1 MIALVPF
8 LELVFRHA
16 SKGDSNTSFL
26 NQILHLANPHDKL
39 STFVLYP
46 SLGFPSI
53 HRLTLW
59 NSRLGHLSLSLFTYR
74 METLGWRTWVLMI
87 SVFCLEWLRYGWFSI
102 SLFMDFNSPYCSM
115 TSSLTLWAF
124 SNTLSLCWLEMWNC
138 SCAAWFVRRFVSQC
152 LGYDPCLFRHSVCL

>member
-59 NSRLGHLSLSLFTYR
+59 NSRLGHLSLSLSLHIQDGDFGMENMSFDDLGVLLGVIEIRVVLHILVHGLQSPVLQYDIFTY
-74 METLGWRTWVLMI
+74 
-87 SVFCLEWLRYGWFSI
+87 SVSFLKH
-102 SLFMDFNSPYCSM
+102 SLFM
-115 TSSLTLWAF
+115 LT
-124 SNTLSLCWLEMWNC
+124 
-138 SCAAWFVRRFVSQC
+138 
-152 LGYDPCLFRHSVCL
+152 